1 MGEEVLIREARHD
14 EADAIHKVLAAAFRC
29 LRGRGY
35 SNQALEAAI
44 LPPEEVNRRIV
55 NGDHVL
61 VAEDEG
67 QIAGTATGI
76 EEHDSLHVCSV
87 AVHPDWQGRGIG
99 QRLMKAL
106 EDIARRHKCNKL
118 WLQTAW
124 AMTEAIALYEKV
136 GFQVEGYQPRH
147 FYGEDFLLSG
157 KVLSRDIDRDQG
169 TSTLNGAILIYPG
182 VEELDF
188 VGVYEV
194 LCKTRTLAL
203 EGELT
208 LEAPPNVSLLA
219 REQLVRCANGLVTQ
233 PHRRYAGLA
242 EYEFVVVPG
251 GPGVHNLYNDE
262 SLLSDIARFHQL
274 DGVLCSVC
282 TGALVLAWAGVLAG
296 RRATTHHRHQ
306 KTLSGFCHVVNQR
319 VVTDE
324 RIITAAG
331 VSASL
336 DLGLVLVERFFGR
349 RAAHQVAQRIEYP
362 M

>member
-1 MGEEVLIREARHD
+1 MDEEVKIREARHN
-14 EADAIHKVLAAAFRC
+14 EADAIHRVLAAAFRG

-35 SNQALEAAI
+35 RFQALEAAI
-44 LPPEEVNRRIV
+44 LPPEEVNRRIA
-55 NGDHVL
+55 NRDHVL
-61 VAEDEG
+61 VAEDGG

-76 EEHDSLHVCSV
+76 EEHESLHVCSV

-136 GFQVEGYQPRH
+136 GYRQEGYQPRH

-157 KVLSRDIDRDQG
+157 KVLSRDIDPGRG

-194 LCKTRTLAL
+194 LCKTRTLAV

-208 LEAPPNVSLLA
+208 LDVPPNVTLLA
-219 REQLVRCANGLVTQ
+219 REQLVHCANGLVLL

-251 GPGVHNLYNDE
+251 GPGVHNLQDDQA
-262 SLLSDIARFHQL
+262 LLTDIARFHEL
-274 DGVLCSVC
+274 DRALCSVC
-282 TGALVLAWAGVLAG
+282 TGALALAWAGVLAG

-306 KTLSGFCHVVNQR
+306 ETLADYCRVVDQR
-319 VVTDE
+319 VVIDG

-349 RAAHQVAQRIEYP
+349 RAAHQVAQRIEYQI
-362 M
+362 

>member
-1 MGEEVLIREARHD
+1 MGEEVKIREARHI
-14 EADAIHKVLAAAFRC
+14 EADAIHSVLEAAFRN

-35 SNQALEAAI
+35 GNQALEAAI
-44 LPPEEVNRRIV
+44 LPPEEINRRIV

-61 VAEDEG
+61 VAEYG
-67 QIAGTATGI
+67 GRIAGTATGL
-76 EEHDSLHVCSV
+76 EEHESLHVCSV

-99 QRLMKAL
+99 QRLMEAL

-124 AMTEAIALYEKV
+124 AMTEALALYEKV
-136 GFQVEGYQPRH
+136 GYQVEGYQPRH

-157 KVLSRDIDRDQG
+157 KVLTKDIDPGRK
-169 TSTLNGAILIYPG
+169 TSALTGAILIYPG

-194 LCKTRTLAL
+194 LCKTRTLAV

-208 LEAPPNVSLLA
+208 LMVPLDVTLLA
-219 REQLVRCANGLVTQ
+219 REQLVHCANGLVTQ
-233 PHRRYAGLA
+233 PHLRYAGLA

-251 GPGVHNLYNDE
+251 GPGVHNLQNDE
-262 SLLSDIARFHQL
+262 TLLTDIAYFHQL
-274 DGVLCSVC
+274 DGLLCSVC
-282 TGALVLAWAGVLAG
+282 TGALVLAWAGVLEG
-296 RRATTHHRHQ
+296 RRATTHHRYRE
-306 KTLSGFCHVVNQR
+306 TLVDYCHVVDQR
-319 VVTDE
+319 VVTDG

-349 RAAHQVAQRIEYP
+349 RAAHEVAQRIEYQ